1 MKVLLKIGVGLLLV
15 ISPLVFAE
23 KSKVIVPMVK
33 NAWGNLYKF
42 HQSRAHY
49 RSGKTY
55 MTWVGPNNH
64 PYVSD
69 YDHKRNHWNHQRVG
83 TNLISQKDYHGNP
96 SILIDQKGFLHDFL
110 WRPQQAHAIQ

>member
-1 MKVLLKIGVGLLLV
+1 MKVVLKIGFGLLLV
-15 ISPLVFAE
+15 MSPLVFAE
-23 KSKVIVPMVK
+23 NKTPTPTVK

-69 YDHKRNHWNHQRVG
+69 YDHKKK
-83 TNLISQKDYHGNP
+83 L
-96 SILIDQKGFLHDFL
+96 FC
-110 WRPQQAHAIQ
+110 RPMVSKT